1 MLKLALIAV
10 YIVLVFCSTH
20 SLSVENTIT
29 FDLATINK
37 TSNEESIFL
46 LLPIPN
52 QRVAL
57 NSSFFLTANNHPI
70 KANYQVLNTWPTTMK
85 SEPFI
90 RLLSIE
96 LNRLQDFTKA
106 LGPKKQTPKKMT
118 LTWLDSDKALVV
130 QQINANKS
138 NLSQLV
144 YPSTSWLVHSILL
157 HPDKALDTDWYTEPQ
172 KKYAHYLTNQA
183 LLSKKGYPARK
194 ASQWLYDRPQ
204 AIYQLFLMSGENQWL
219 TKANKLAEFYSKN
232 IDESGLFVLKKNF
245 DPKYLMPKGLLYR
258 YLLSGDVEAKKTL
271 KRMFERSLD
280 WDESYSLRRGF
291 WTERNQAAALN
302 VAVSYWELSHD
313 KAALVRIN
321 NIIDASVAMTFNPDN
336 NWPLRGC
343 PQHSYKSHEGWG
355 DDTPACSPW
364 MMALLGDALWRFYQ
378 LTGDV
383 RAGSLIDAFG
393 DFILNYGIYYGDAR
407 VKNIVIAKYIVS
419 MENPKQEEL
428 NQWTDPQHA
437 CDVAALLGKSAFIKQ
452 QTNQDNFL
460 VKTLFNALLEQC
472 QKSYI
477 RLKKQQKNKSNANY
491 WIIKPPRR
499 FGWMY
504 STTSDLP
511 WLNNALLNITNLGN

>member
-10 YIVLVFCSTH
+10 YIVLFFFSTH
-20 SLSVENTIT
+20 SFSVENTIT

-52 QRVAL
+52 QRVTL
-57 NSSFFLTANNHPI
+57 NSSFFLTANNHSI
-70 KANYQVLNTWPTTMK
+70 KANYQVLNTWPTMK

-90 RLLSIE
+90 RLLSIDF
-96 LNRLQDFTKA
+96 NRLQNFTEA
-106 LGPKKQTPKKMT
+106 LGPKKTMPKELT
-118 LTWLDSDKALVV
+118 LTWLDSDKALAV
-130 QQINANKS
+130 QQINVNQA

-144 YPSTSWLVHSILL
+144 YPSTPWLVQSILL
-157 HPDKALDTDWYTEPQ
+157 HPDKAIDTDWYIEPQ
-172 KKYAHYLTNQA
+172 KKYAHYLTDQT
-183 LLSKKGYPARK
+183 LLSKQGYPASK

-271 KRMFERSLD
+271 KRIFERSLD
-280 WDESYSLRRGF
+280 WDESYSLPRGF

-302 VAVSYWELSHD
+302 VAVSYWELTND
-313 KAALVRIN
+313 EAALGRIN
-321 NIIDASVAMTFNPDN
+321 DIIDATVTMTFNPSND
-336 NWPLRGC
+336 WPLIGC
-343 PQHSYKSHEGWG
+343 PQHSFKSHEGWG

-383 RAGSLIDAFG
+383 RAASLIDAFG
-393 DFILNYGIYYGDAR
+393 DFILNYGIYYGNAR
-407 VKNIVIAKYIVS
+407 VNNIVIPKYIVS
-419 MENPKQEEL
+419 IKNPEQEEL

-437 CDVAALLGKSAFIKQ
+437 CDVAALLGKSAYIKQ
-452 QTNQDNFL
+452 ITKQDNFM
-460 VKTLFNALLEQC
+460 VKTLFRALLEQC
-472 QKSYI
+472 SGTYTKLKKAQKSK
-477 RLKKQQKNKSNANY
+477 REKNY
-491 WIIKPPRR
+491 WILKPPRR

-511 WLNNALLNITNLGN
+511 WLKSLLLNAD